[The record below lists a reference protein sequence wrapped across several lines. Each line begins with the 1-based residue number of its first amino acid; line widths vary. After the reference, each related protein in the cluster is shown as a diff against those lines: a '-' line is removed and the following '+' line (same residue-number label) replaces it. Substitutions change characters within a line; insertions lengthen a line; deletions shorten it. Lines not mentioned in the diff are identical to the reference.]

1 MTRDEAVSAIAGVL
15 EAVED
20 DDMATVIYQAIDRAN
35 VRKNIARKR
44 GGSSLRQGVI
54 AELYQIDFPKST

>member
-1 MTRDEAVSAIAGVL
+1 MTKDEAISEIAGVL

-20 DDMATVIYQAIDRAN
+20 DDMATVIYRAIDRAN

-54 AELYQIDFPKST
+54 AELYRLEFPA

>member
-1 MTRDEAVSAIAGVL
+1 MTKDEAVSVIAGVL
-15 EAVED
+15 EAVD
-20 DDMATVIYQAIDRAN
+20 DGDMASVLYRAIDRAN

-54 AELYQIDFPKST
+54 AELYEIDFPRA

>member
-1 MTRDEAVSAIAGVL
+1 MTKDEAVSKIAEVL

-20 DDMATVIYQAIDRAN
+20 GDMASVIYRAIDRAN

-54 AELYQIDFPKST
+54 AQLYDIDFGHT

>member
-1 MTRDEAVSAIAGVL
+1 MNIEDAVSAIASVL
-15 EAVED
+15 ETVED
-20 DDMATVIYQAIDRAN
+20 GDMATVIYQAIDRAN

-54 AELYQIDFPKST
+54 AEIYQIDFPSS